1 MIKTNEKGFYIIEAQ
16 GESATEINPVVLSA
30 GGGLCKDPLLN
41 VNIASL
47 RGDRSRPT
55 HGP

>member
-1 MIKTNEKGFYIIEAQ
+1 VIKTNEKGFYIIEAQ

-41 VNIASL
+41 MNIASL

-55 HGP
+55 HSP